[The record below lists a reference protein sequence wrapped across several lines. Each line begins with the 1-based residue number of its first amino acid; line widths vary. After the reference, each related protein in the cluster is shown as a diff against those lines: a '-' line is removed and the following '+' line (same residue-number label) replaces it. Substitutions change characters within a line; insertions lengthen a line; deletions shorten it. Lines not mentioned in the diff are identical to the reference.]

1 MAICKFD
8 ISGKTFVR
16 KFEDAHSSP
25 MTCAEIFCREK
36 FYCVIGD
43 CSGGLKLLNFEC
55 EDNNCRTIGKT
66 FDSGHDEEFITSV
79 CVNEAS
85 SKVISASTKSLVVWD
100 LAGVKFSE
108 VFEKNLPIKP
118 LAIIENAHNGTTIWK
133 ILINDSD
140 RHLYSVGQDKTLKI
154 WDLGVGS
161 QIKFLKSLT
170 GSHDGELYSLGV
182 DSENR
187 RLFTTG
193 LDKKIGV
200 WNIDRDGGKGAGMP
214 KSQNLILTCHDR
226 RVWCMTVT
234 KSYVFT
240 GSYDK
245 KVFRW
250 RFKGP

>member
-1 MAICKFD
+1 
-8 ISGKTFVR
+8 
-16 KFEDAHSSP
+16 
-25 MTCAEIFCREK
+25 MTCAAIFCREK
-36 FYCVIGD
+36 FWCVIGD
-43 CSGGLKLLNFEC
+43 SCGGVRLVNFES
-55 EDNNCRTIGKT
+55 EDWSGRVIGKG
-66 FDSGHDEEFITSV
+66 FESGHDEDFISCV
-79 CVNEAS
+79 CVSEVS
-85 SKVISASTKSLVVWD
+85 GMVVSASIKSVVVWD
-100 LAGVKFSE
+100 LGGVRFDE
-108 VFEKNLPIKP
+108 VFEKNLVIRPM
-118 LAIIENAHNGTTIWK
+118 AVVENAHNGTTIWK
-133 ILINDSD
+133 ILIDNSD

-154 WDLGVGS
+154 WDLGVGG
-161 QIKFLKSLT
+161 QIKFVKSLT
-170 GSHDGELYSLGV
+170 GSHDGELYTLGI

-226 RVWCMTVT
+226 RVWCLAVT